1 MSFQTIPKIE
11 TPDTYLD
18 IAFRQGRNRGTAMR
32 MKKPNKRPTTGE
44 KKTSELAVFKSVND
58 YLSNTFDQILNSFP
72 QVDKMTDFYR
82 ELLIC
87 TLDVDEMKRCLGGL
101 AWAKRNVER
110 FWFNYSKKV
119 HNSRDEEIIVTQRN
133 SYYGRIAS
141 IVKQVSK
148 ELLFLEA
155 ARKKIK
161 EFPVIKEGMKTVC
174 IFGFPN
180 VGKTTL
186 LSKLTL
192 STPEIAAYPFTT
204 KSINL
209 GYIDAGMK
217 RKIQLLDTPGT
228 LNRFEKMN
236 DIERQAYLAL
246 KHVADVIVY
255 VFDLTGES
263 YPIDYQLQLYDSLK
277 EFNKPIMIYY
287 SKSDLLE
294 KRSDRKEI
302 DEFSKEHPGYN
313 DAKKL
318 EEAIKELAK

>member
-18 IAFRQGRNRGTAMR
+18 IAFRQGRQRGTALR
-32 MKKPNKRPTTGE
+32 LRTPNKKPSTGA
-44 KKTSELAVFKSVND
+44 KKNSELAVFKSVND
-58 YLSNTFDQILNSFP
+58 YLSKTFDTILNSFP

-87 TLDVDEMKRCLGGL
+87 TLDVDELKRCLGAL

-110 FWFNYSKKV
+110 FWFNYSKKI
-119 HNSRDEEIIVTQRN
+119 HHSHDEELIVTQRKAL
-133 SYYGRIAS
+133 YGRLAS
-141 IVKQVSK
+141 IVKQIAK

-186 LSKLTL
+186 LAKLTL
-192 STPEIAAYPFTT
+192 SRPEIAAYPFTT

-236 DIERQAYLAL
+236 DIEKQAYLAL
-246 KHVADVIVY
+246 KYVADTIVY

-263 YPIDYQLQLYDSLK
+263 YPIDYQLQLYESLK
-277 EFNKPIMIYY
+277 EFNKPILIYY
-287 SKSDLLE
+287 SKSDLLA
-294 KRSDRKEI
+294 KREDRQEI
-302 DEFSKEHPGYN
+302 DEFLKNHPGYS
-313 DAKKL
+313 DAKEL
-318 EEAIKELAK
+318 EAVIAKA